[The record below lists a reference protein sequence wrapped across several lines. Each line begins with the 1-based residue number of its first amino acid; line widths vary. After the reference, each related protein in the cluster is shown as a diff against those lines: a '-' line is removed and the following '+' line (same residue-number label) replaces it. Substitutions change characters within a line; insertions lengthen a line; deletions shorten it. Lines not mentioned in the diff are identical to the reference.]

1 MTNFSDNDSKKR
13 HFKGIPLFGLIILFV
28 TIAGLAVDVSKP
40 NGDSFYNDI
49 MRFEKVALK
58 VHQNYVES
66 MDSKLLMDKAIDGMF
81 SILDPHSVY
90 FEKKQFDELMIQ
102 TEGKFG
108 GLGIQISIRDKV
120 LTVMT
125 PIPGTP
131 AERAGIQ
138 SGDQILKIN
147 GKATS
152 GITID
157 EAVGKLRGEPG
168 TDVTI
173 NVRRRAEK
181 DQDYKITREIIHIKS
196 VPYYGVFNDSIG
208 YVTLKTFSED
218 AGSEVGKAVRELL
231 KKKIKGLV
239 FDLRFNP
246 GGLLPQAIE
255 VAEKFLPQKS
265 LVVYTRGRMQNQNHE
280 YYVTENPILPQDIPM
295 VVLVNYASASASE
308 IVSGALQD
316 WDKGLIVGDTTFGK
330 GSVQSI
336 LPVDE
341 DHHLKLT
348 TAFYYTPS
356 GRCINKPEN
365 GIRGK
370 NLKADDDD
378 ADAEEGDKTK
388 PSSAAKDTAAKKD
401 TTTYKTNK
409 GRVVF
414 GGGGIVPDTIVKQPI
429 PGFLIRSLF
438 VKDAFFSFAN
448 VEYGKLKAK
457 HVKIDTGF
465 TVSSEVFADFQHYLD
480 STHFKFQNQAQSMYE
495 DFKVRSGIA
504 PDTSVKDTSKKSAL
518 ESMAAD
524 FNKPKWSKED
534 LESVKKLSQQ
544 LDKVLSQ
551 GSKQEFGEGASELKK
566 YVKEAILSRELGQ
579 DSDYMY
585 RSKLNDDMQFKAAL
599 SLLANRA
606 VYDKLLKPKSK

>member
-1 MTNFSDNDSKKR
+1 MTNFSDNNSKKPL
-13 HFKGIPLFGLIILFV
+13 FKGIPLFGLVILFV

-40 NGDSFYNDI
+40 SGDSFYNDI

-147 GKATS
+147 GKPTA

-173 NVRRRAEK
+173 NVRRRGEK
-181 DQDYKITREIIHIKS
+181 DLDYKITREIIHIKS

-231 KKKIKGLV
+231 KKKIKGIV

-280 YYVTENPILPQDIPM
+280 YYVTENPIFPQDIPM

-308 IVSGALQD
+308 IVSGAMQD
-316 WDKGLIVGDTTFGK
+316 WDRGLIVGDTTFGK

-370 NLKADDDD
+370 NMKADDDD
-378 ADAEEGDKTK
+378 ADEGEGDKAK
-388 PSSAAKDTAAKKD
+388 PASGASAKDSASKKD

-429 PGFLIRSLF
+429 PDFLVRSLF

-465 TVSSEVFADFQHYLD
+465 TVTPEIFADFQHYLD

-504 PDTSVKDTSKKSAL
+504 PDTSAKDTSKKSAL
-518 ESMAAD
+518 EAD
-524 FNKPKWSKED
+524 FNKPKWSKDD

-551 GSKQEFGEGASELKK
+551 GSKQEFAENAAELKK

-599 SLLANRA
+599 GFLANKA
-606 VYDKLLKPKSK
+606 VYEKLLKVKSK

>member
-585 RSKLNDDMQFKAAL
+585 RSKLNDDMQFKARFKPL
-599 SLLANRA
+599 SQSGGLR
-606 VYDKLLKPKSK
+606 